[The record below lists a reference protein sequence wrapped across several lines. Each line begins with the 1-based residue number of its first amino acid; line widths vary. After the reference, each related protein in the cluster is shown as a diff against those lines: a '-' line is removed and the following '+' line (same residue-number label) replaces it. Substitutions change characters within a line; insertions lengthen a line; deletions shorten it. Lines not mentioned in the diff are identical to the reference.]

1 MRGFW
6 ENIRHFIPRIRFF
19 LMFIFIFIFFFKVE
33 ISSRTL
39 IPLFRSES
47 VNGGSASSDDC
58 DLVFPD
64 ELHVSSFPDRS
75 PDYAWTAALSAH
87 SDFVGPKV
95 YACLGV
101 SCQLHVLQNGQ
112 LPK

>member
-1 MRGFW
+1 MAFSSLA
-6 ENIRHFIPRIRFF
+6 RI
-19 LMFIFIFIFFFKVE
+19 LGECSTVHSPPALLCFKVE

>member
-1 MRGFW
+1 MFD
-6 ENIRHFIPRIRFF
+6 NSF
-19 LMFIFIFIFFFKVE
+19 LACAFFFFKVE
-33 ISSRTL
+33 INSHTI

-64 ELHVSSFPDRS
+64 ELRVSSFPDRS
-75 PDYAWTAALSAH
+75 QDYAWTAALSAY

-112 LPK
+112 LPE